1 MSENV
6 SSLTWSW
13 KTVTS
18 WDVFWKEAKLRTLLL
33 FTSKS
38 KLVNWIARVNFVTV
52 KYLVCLTLVFHQV
65 LDSGKMGVLSAS
77 KRALFSFSS
86 IILNWSPPPC
96 LPPCYTTVSHCHGVL
111 PYHSHTSH
119 ISNLLHLKRT
129 KVSTLFRWWPCGQIC
144 DPGNFL
150 VVWLCFLMSQSLFL
164 NSWNLWSFVEIRQF

>member
-1 MSENV
+1 MFSGKKPNYAH
-6 SSLTWSW
+6 SCFLY
-13 KTVTS
+13 
-18 WDVFWKEAKLRTLLL
+18 

-65 LDSGKMGVLSAS
+65 LDPGKWEFYPQATGLVQFL
-77 KRALFSFSS
+77 LDHPQLVSS
-86 IILNWSPPPC
+86 S
-96 LPPCYTTVSHCHGVL
+96 LPPCHTTVCHCHCVL
-111 PYHSHTSH
+111 LYHSHTSH